1 MEKME
6 NHFKL
11 MNKLSSEKSRKSE
24 KPFNKIQI
32 ERKTTQRFFKYRKK
46 LYLDA
51 LLFDFTF

>member
-24 KPFNKIQI
+24 KRFNRIQI